1 MNRAEIAEKY
11 RAVIERRLSKFRN
24 DEAQE
29 FYTKTL
35 PNRLEEFKADYT
47 GAPEELEAA
56 MDDEEE
62 ERVLD
67 FWDYLDD
74 KTAEEREKAISEYAE
89 NDADYQPLASEI
101 IADQQTEIQQLKA
114 KLKETT
120 ELCDLYYSQK
130 SVSTMQLDIINFVSR
145 IYSKQTLSFLYGAT
159 KTAYEYELKQEDEN

>member
-11 RAVIERRLSKFRN
+11 KAVIERRLSKFRN

-35 PNRLEEFKADYT
+35 PNRLEQFRANYT
-47 GAPEELEAA
+47 GAPEEMEAA
-56 MDDEEE
+56 VEEEEE

-74 KTAEEREKAISEYAE
+74 KTIEEKEKAISEYAE

-101 IADQQTEIQQLKA
+101 ITDLQKENEQLK
-114 KLKETT
+114 
-120 ELCDLYYSQK
+120 
-130 SVSTMQLDIINFVSR
+130 V
-145 IYSKQTLSFLYGAT
+145 
-159 KTAYEYELKQEDEN
+159 ELKDKQENLDLCAELADRYMYRQRIIECTLKLNDKELLKCAYAYMKKLSE